1 MASKH
6 QDPPGVAEGAQSVR
20 RALAVLR
27 LVATGQDG
35 GVRLTDV
42 AQMSGL
48 TAPTAHR
55 LLKVLMEENA
65 VEQDPATR
73 RYRIGH
79 EITLL
84 GLARPGGLSI
94 RWPSRTC
101 RILRRN
107 WATPCF

>member
-55 LLKVLMEENA
+55 LL
-65 VEQDPATR
+65 
-73 RYRIGH
+73 
-79 EITLL
+79 
-84 GLARPGGLSI
+84 
-94 RWPSRTC
+94 
-101 RILRRN
+101 
-107 WATPCF
+107 